1 MDPQTDTFKILM
13 FPWLAHGHIFPFL
26 ELAKKTLSRK
36 RFHIYFCSTA
46 INFPSINSFVEKTSL
61 ASSIDLVQLHLQPS
75 IELPPHYHT
84 TKNLPSKLNLTL
96 LKSFQ
101 TAKSSF
107 SNIIDTIKPDL
118 VIYDIFQPW
127 AAKISSSRNI
137 PAVHFAAFGAATS
150 AFVHHHYVSRGDDC
164 NFPFSTALCL
174 KDQDRKTIDDLI
186 EFLCANVF
194 DGDRDVLFA
203 NYKLSTDAIVL
214 LKTCRGFEGKYID
227 YVSDACGVKI
237 VPAGPLVTGVC
248 ENAEESSEYVMKWL
262 SKKNT
267 CSTVYIS
274 FGSEYFLC
282 KEEIDEIAKG
292 LELCD
297 VNFIWV
303 IRFPVEEKDVS
314 VEEALPEGFLDRVRD
329 RGIVVSE
336 WAPQA
341 NILAHRNTG
350 AFISHCGWSS
360 ITESVYFGV
369 PVIGM
374 PMKLNMFIDAKM
386 LVDVGACVEV
396 KREGNGVYKGD
407 EIANAIN
414 KVIVGKTGEGIRRKA
429 RELSEKMRT
438 EEERALDETAEELW
452 RICLQNKK

>member
-1 MDPQTDTFKILM
+1 M
-13 FPWLAHGHIFPFL
+13 FPWLAHGHIFPYL
-26 ELAKKTLSRK
+26 ELAKQTLSRK
-36 RFHIYFCSTA
+36 KFHVYFCSTA
-46 INFPSINSFVEKTSL
+46 INFPSINSFIEKTSL
-61 ASSIDLVQLHLQPS
+61 ANSIDLVQLHLQPS

-84 TKNLPSKLNLTL
+84 TKNLPSKLSFTL

-101 TAKSSF
+101 TAKPSF

-118 VIYDIFQPW
+118 VIYDVFQPW
-127 AAKISSSRNI
+127 AAEISSSRNI
-137 PAVHFAAFGAATS
+137 PAVHFAAFGAATTS
-150 AFVHHHYVSRGDDC
+150 FFHHHCVSRDDD
-164 NFPFSTALCL
+164 NKFPFSTALCL
-174 KDQDRKTIDDLI
+174 KDQERKTVDDLI
-186 EFLCANVF
+186 EFS
-194 DGDRDVLFA
+194 
-203 NYKLSTDAIVL
+203 YKLSTDAIVL

-227 YVSDACGVKI
+227 YVSDACGTKI
-237 VPAGPLVTGVC
+237 VPVGPLVTDVC

-297 VNFIWV
+297 VDFIWV
-303 IRFPVEEKDVS
+303 IRFPVEEKEIS

-329 RGIVVSE
+329 RGIVVSG

-374 PMKLNMFIDAKM
+374 PMKLNMLIDARM
-386 LVDVGACVEV
+386 LVDAGACVEV
-396 KREGNGVYKGD
+396 NREGNGVYMGD

-414 KVIVGKTGEGIRRKA
+414 KVIVGEMGKEIRRRA

-452 RICLQNKK
+452 RICLKNKK